1 MGRPCGDDPRRFF
14 GDNVDMRSFRYYLRE
29 DQDDVV
35 VSIREHAFPVGK
47 SIVHV
52 AERARAHSSF

>member
-1 MGRPCGDDPRRFF
+1 
-14 GDNVDMRSFRYYLRE
+14 MRSFRYYLRE